1 MANNNG
7 KKLKIPYIIFS
18 IIVSFALWLY
28 VAYVDNPEATVD
40 FYGIKIEFSGED
52 LLRDNDLIVTNIDT
66 NSLNISLTGRRNTV
80 TRLSNADIKAVVDLS
95 DVLAISSDAGEY
107 QLSYDLDYGVSN
119 SGIILSSVS
128 REYVTVTVEKLETVS
143 VPVKAI
149 YNGGV
154 AEGYKADAPEV
165 SPETIEVQGP
175 GAIISQIS
183 YAAATLDRE
192 NLSTSVSEQV
202 PLVLMDENDNV
213 ISTDGLILSTDTATV
228 SISVL
233 MVKDVPLVVNLIE
246 GASATDENVRCNID
260 PQYITISGDREILE
274 DYNQITLG
282 TIDLTSF
289 ISSITETYT
298 ITLPNDVR
306 NLTGTV
312 TATVTVEVLN
322 TSTRRLTADNIQYRN
337 NTPGFNVDV
346 VTQSMDITIR
356 GQEED
361 LDQVTS
367 DNIRV
372 IADLSE
378 LGNTTGAFTVPA
390 KVYVDG
396 FENVDAVGEY
406 TVTVIIS

>member
-1 MANNNG
+1 MANKSG

-18 IIVSFALWLY
+18 IVVSFVLWLY

-40 FYGIKIEFSGED
+40 FYGIKIEFTGAD
-52 LLRDNDLIVTNIDT
+52 LLRDNGLVVTGVDT

-80 TRLSNADIKAVVDLS
+80 TRLSNTDISATVDLTDILS
-95 DVLAISSDAGEY
+95 MSTDAGEY
-107 QLSYDLDYGVSN
+107 QLDYDLSYSTTN
-119 SGIILSSVS
+119 TGISVESVS
-128 REYVTVTVEKLETVS
+128 RQYVTVTVEKLATVN
-143 VPVKAI
+143 VPVRAI

-154 AEGYKADAPEV
+154 AEGYTAESPEV
-165 SPETIEVQGP
+165 SPDTIEVSGP
-175 GAIISQIS
+175 RDVISKIS
-183 YAAATLDRE
+183 YAAATLDRQ
-192 NLSTSVSEQV
+192 NLSTSVSDQV
-202 PLVLMDENDNV
+202 QLVLMDENDNE
-213 ISTDGLILSTDTATV
+213 ISQEGLVLSTDTVTV
-228 SISVL
+228 SVSVL
-233 MVKDVPLVVNLIE
+233 MVKDVPLVVNFIE
-246 GASATDENVRCNID
+246 GASATDENIRFSID
-260 PQYITISGDREILE
+260 PQYITISGDPEILQ

-289 ISSITETYT
+289 AFSTTETYT

-306 NLTGTV
+306 NLTGDV
-312 TATVTVEVLN
+312 TATVSVEVLG
-322 TSTRRLTADNIQYRN
+322 TSTKRLTATNIQYRN
-337 NTPGFNVDV
+337 NTPGFNVDI

-356 GQEED
+356 GKDED
-361 LDQVTS
+361 IDQVTS

-390 KVYVDG
+390 RVYVDG